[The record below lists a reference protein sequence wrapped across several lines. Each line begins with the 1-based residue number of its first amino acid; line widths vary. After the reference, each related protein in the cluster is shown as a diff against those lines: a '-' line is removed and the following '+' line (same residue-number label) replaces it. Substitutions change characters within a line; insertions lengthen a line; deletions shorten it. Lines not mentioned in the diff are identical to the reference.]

1 MKKNLKAFM
10 GKALAGTM
18 LVTSTFA
25 GVVIA
30 SESVSN
36 NVAALA
42 GAETTTSGGGVD
54 DNTSGGST
62 NEPSTSG
69 GPVDDNTSGGPVDDN
84 TSGGSVDED
93 AVVNHTYSFA
103 NVPADTVIPTGKDA
117 ATNGYYMVESQ
128 GTIDAW
134 KAVPATSK
142 QDTATGDVGAYVV
155 SAADGNY
162 VRIADYST
170 VSPMLRFDA
179 SAKSVSRAAT
189 GKVTYTA
196 KIAWEATGSS
206 MSVFNLVSGD
216 STILTVATGSGK
228 TAEAD
233 GSLNGA
239 AFSST
244 NTTSK
249 TKLYAKTG
257 TNAYFGNSSAS
268 DITTNTFYEIKV
280 VVDKA
285 TKTATVYQDGTVIAE
300 NVALDNTSVD
310 EISIQ
315 GSGNTN
321 RCLWVKDVSAV
332 SDNASSGG
340 DVETGATF
348 TKLISDTLTIAA
360 TNGTLAITGSDVES
374 FDASTNAL
382 VLKSTTKLDAN
393 SIVNKINEGTDV
405 VASKQAD
412 GSIKLTQGDKTPI
425 TFTVTVKQAET
436 PDVPSSTAVLKSE
449 TVAVG
454 SADLNDLKA
463 GDQIDVVYKLD
474 KVLSINN
481 FTFYVDF
488 NPAVLTLDGAQA
500 VADSEA
506 VTYQLPAV
514 GTMQLIPVDLI
525 TKQQAVVPAVGDTD
539 YDNALGGKADGVK
552 TAAQLGR
559 LKLAGVAGLNGDSSS
574 TAVTDTSGI
583 LFKLR
588 FTVKGAGSTSV
599 GINSVGGA
607 KENEIFYATPKS
619 EEGSDSIEIG
629 DTIETPEVIIP
640 ETTALVYSY
649 DKNGVVISAKDG
661 KLTVSGDAV
670 KSYADGVITL
680 NSDAT
685 VTVDALLADIKATA
699 AEGITVTVDGSKVTI
714 SDGTNSVEFTVV
726 KADAEPEPTPTGDV
740 TVKVGSDEL
749 KLAVG
754 TTGLT
759 ATTTAKGKVK
769 EVAGG
774 VYVPVTRGV
783 ELASLTAADFAVEGA
798 TVKAYDAATN
808 DLTVTIDGKDYVVG
822 LFEVGDVDLNGAANV
837 DDALKL
843 VKVGNGE
850 VTLSDK
856 LIFAGDVDDNGA
868 ANVDDALQLVKMGN
882 GDIAEFPVEK

>member
-25 GVVIA
+25 GTVIA

-42 GAETTTSGGGVD
+42 EADTTTSGDSVD

-62 NEPSTSG
+62 TDPSTSG
-69 GPVDDNTSGGPVDDN
+69 GSVDDN
-84 TSGGSVDED
+84 TSGGSVDDGDED

-142 QDTATGDVGAYVV
+142 ADAATGDVGAYVV
-155 SAADGNY
+155 SATDGNY

-179 SAKSVSRAAT
+179 SAESVSRAAT

-216 STILTVATGSGK
+216 STVLTVGTGNGK
-228 TAEAD
+228 TTAD
-233 GSLNGA
+233 QGTLNGEDISA
-239 AFSST
+239 T
-244 NTTSK
+244 NSPNK
-249 TKLYAKTG
+249 NKLYARTG
-257 TNAYFGNSSAS
+257 TNTFTGNASAS

-300 NVALDNTSVD
+300 NVALDSTSVD
-310 EISIQ
+310 EVSIQ

-332 SDNASSGG
+332 SENASSG

-348 TKLISDTLTIAA
+348 TKVISDTLTIAA
-360 TNGTLAITGSDVES
+360 TNGTLDITGSDVES

-436 PDVPSSTAVLKSE
+436 PDTPDDSTAVLKSE
-449 TVAVG
+449 TTAVG
-454 SADLNDLKA
+454 DAKLDDLKA

-481 FTFYVDF
+481 FTFYVDY

-500 VADSEA
+500 VEDKDA
-506 VTYQLPAV
+506 VTYQLSGV

-619 EEGSDSIEIG
+619 EEGSESIGIG
-629 DTIETPEVIIP
+629 DTIETPEVIVP

-714 SDGTNSVEFTVV
+714 SDGTNSIAFTVV
-726 KADAEPEPTPTGDV
+726 KAAAEPEPTPTGDV

-783 ELASLTAADFAVEGA
+783 ELSKLTAADFAVEGA
-798 TVKAYDAATN
+798 TVKAYDAAVA

-822 LFEVGDVDLNGAANV
+822 LYEVGDVDLNASTNV
-837 DDALKL
+837 NDALNIVKYVNGEVQYTDKQKL
-843 VKVGNGE
+843 TGDVDANESTNVNDALSIVKYVNGE
-850 VTLSDK
+850 VTE
-856 LIFAGDVDDNGA
+856 FGA
-868 ANVDDALQLVKMGN
+868 
-882 GDIAEFPVEK
+882 EK

>member
-42 GAETTTSGGGVD
+42 GAETTTSGNGVD
-54 DNTSGGST
+54 DN
-62 NEPSTSG
+62 TSG

-128 GTIDAW
+128 GTIDSW
-134 KAVPATSK
+134 KTVPATSK
-142 QDTATGDVGAYVV
+142 NTDAGYTGDIGAYVV
-155 SAADGNY
+155 SATDGNY

-170 VSPMLRFDA
+170 ESPALRFDA
-179 SAKSVSRAAT
+179 SAESVSRAAT

-196 KIAWEATGSS
+196 KIAWEAVGSS

-216 STILTVATGSGK
+216 DTILTVATGSGK
-228 TAEAD
+228 TDGKD

-340 DVETGATF
+340 GSGEETETGATF
-348 TKLISDTLTIAA
+348 TKVISDTLTISA
-360 TNGTLAITGSDVES
+360 TNGVLKITGSDVES

-393 SIVNKINEGTDV
+393 SIVKKINETTDV
-405 VASKQAD
+405 TASIKAD
-412 GSIKLTQGDKTPI
+412 GINLTQGNKTPI
-425 TFTVTVKQAET
+425 VFTVTVKAAET
-436 PDVPSSTAVLKSE
+436 PDVPSSTSVLKSQ
-449 TVAVG
+449 TIPVG

-463 GDQIDVVYKLD
+463 GDKIDVIYKLD

-488 NPAVLTLDGAQA
+488 NPAVLSLDGAQA
-500 VADSEA
+500 VEDKDA

-783 ELASLTAADFAVEGA
+783 ELSKLTAADFAVEGA
-798 TVKAYDAATN
+798 TVKAYDATAA

-822 LFEVGDVDLNGAANV
+822 LYEVGDVDLNASTNV
-837 DDALKL
+837 NDALNI
-843 VKVGNGE
+843 VKYVNGE
-850 VTLSDK
+850 VTE
-856 LIFAGDVDDNGA
+856 FGA
-868 ANVDDALQLVKMGN
+868 
-882 GDIAEFPVEK
+882 EK